1 MNETRDATVLRVW
14 RIVLVLVAL
23 VLAWQVVTNGLGRHY
38 AERLQ
43 QGDQGAAEKV
53 LTWLPNHPRALFEQG
68 SRLLADDAEAGE
80 AMLARAYEAD
90 PTDPRPLIVLA
101 ARLAEAGD
109 LERADA
115 LVEIADTLAPV
126 NPSRQREIALY
137 WDGREQPARALA
149 HLSRVMEADASGN
162 RQFYPVWLN
171 LAEEPAL
178 RSLLLPYATTP
189 PSWWAGFFRFA
200 AVEAKDAETVRLVF
214 NMRRQSGTAPITPE
228 ERAAYLGRLEREGL
242 IDEAYLVWV
251 NGLSD
256 AERDALGLL
265 YNGSFEQ
272 PLSNAGFGWHL
283 RHPRVEAATLATA
296 GAAGERALELRFRA
310 LETRFQHLH
319 QPLFLD
325 AGTYRLSGQVRSE
338 RLKTQGGLRWQV
350 RCRLP
355 ERAVLGESARL
366 FGPDGWKAFA
376 FDFEVPDS
384 CRYQELRLVSAG
396 QRSFELSLD
405 GPIWLDD
412 LAINR
417 VAELDAAARADAL
430 TRQGSLDDGE
440 AAETS
445 AEAGPDSAA
454 EAAEAESEDA
464 GERGGA
470 AGGD

>member
-1 MNETRDATVLRVW
+1 VLIIW
-14 RIVLVLVAL
+14 RILLVFVVLL
-23 VLAWQVVTNGLGRHY
+23 LAWQVVTSGLGRHY

-43 QGDQGAAEKV
+43 QGDQDAAEKV
-53 LTWLPNHPRALFEQG
+53 LTWLPNHPRALFAQG
-68 SRLLADDAEAGE
+68 AQLLPEDAEAGE

-101 ARLAEAGD
+101 ARLAEEGD
-109 LERADA
+109 LQRADA
-115 LVEIADTLAPV
+115 LVEIADRLAPV
-126 NPSRQREIALY
+126 HPIRQREIALY
-137 WDGREQPARALA
+137 WDGRGQPVQALA
-149 HLSRVMEADASGN
+149 HLSRVMEADGS
-162 RQFYPVWLN
+162 RSRRFYPVWLN
-171 LAEEPAL
+171 LAEEPGL
-178 RSLLLPYATTP
+178 RTLLLPYAKAP
-189 PSWWAGFFRFA
+189 PIWWPGFFRFA
-200 AVEAKDAETVRLVF
+200 AVGAEDVETMRLLF
-214 NMRRQSGTAPITPE
+214 NMRRQSGTAPVTPE

-251 NGLSD
+251 NGLSIR
-256 AERDALGLL
+256 ERDALGLV
-265 YNGSFEQ
+265 YNGSFEL

-283 RHPRVEAATLATA
+283 HHPRAEAATLATQ
-296 GAAGERALELRFRA
+296 GAAGARALELRFRA

-338 RLKTQGGLRWQV
+338 RLKTQGGLRWRA

-355 ERAVLGESARL
+355 EPAVLGESTRL
-366 FGPDGWKAFA
+366 FGPDGWEAFS

-430 TRQGSLDDGE
+430 IRRGPRGD
-440 AAETS
+440 
-445 AEAGPDSAA
+445 AEAGKDKGTRDEPQA
-454 EAAEAESEDA
+454 
-464 GERGGA
+464 GGA
-470 AGGD
+470 SADENAETTERDDAADAD